1 MPIRPHIRQAE
12 SITVKKL
19 FELGK
24 EPLKLTIEAGEK
36 GMLRK
41 IQDKTI
47 NRPAL
52 ALTGYFKNFA
62 AKRIQVFGAGEMS
75 YLRDASLDRQLEIM
89 RGIAGKRVPC
99 MIISRHLSPLRS
111 MLEVAREF
119 NTPLLR
125 SALVSRDLLA
135 SVTLLLEEYFAP
147 RTTLHGTLLDVRGIG
162 VLIRGESG
170 VGKSECA
177 LALIEKGH
185 SLVSDDIVQVRLMED
200 HHLLGTG
207 PELNRGYMECRGL
220 GIINVAELFGI
231 RSVRREKP
239 IDLIVTFQEWHPG
252 MTEERTGLER
262 DYYEILSVPIPHIIL
277 PVRPGRDMARLVEVA
292 AMIEALRQIGHDPA
306 REFNDRLIAIMTGG
320 AS

>member
-1 MPIRPHIRQAE
+1 MPIRPLIRQAE
-12 SITVKKL
+12 SITVKKF

-41 IQDKTI
+41 IRDKTI

-75 YLRDASLDRQLEIM
+75 YLRAANQDRQLEIM
-89 RGIAGKRVPC
+89 RGIASKHVPC
-99 MIISRHLSPLRS
+99 MIISRHLSALPS
-111 MLEVAREF
+111 MRTVAQEF
-119 NTPLLR
+119 HTPLLR

-135 SVTLLLEEYFAP
+135 NVTLLLEEYFAP
-147 RTTLHGTLLDVRGIG
+147 RTTLHGTLLDIRGIG

-177 LALIEKGH
+177 LALIERGH

-200 HHLLGTG
+200 RHLLGTG

-231 RSVRREKP
+231 RSVRREKA

-252 MTEERTGLER
+252 LAEERTGLER
-262 DYYEILSVPIPHIIL
+262 DYFEILSVPIPHIIL

-306 REFNDRLIAIMTGG
+306 KEFNDRLIEIMAGK
-320 AS
+320 SD